1 MNSEMNTS
9 EASGSGAMA
18 NLDGANLGGV
28 DLNQVTL
35 GHLNLEDEEVLA
47 MRHSLHELANVFTG
61 VMIAGDLL
69 DAAPGRWP
77 S

>member
-1 MNSEMNTS
+1 
-9 EASGSGAMA
+9 
-18 NLDGANLGGV
+18 
-28 DLNQVTL
+28 
-35 GHLNLEDEEVLA
+35 

-69 DAAPGRWP
+69 TLQLTADSLQKYAADICAG